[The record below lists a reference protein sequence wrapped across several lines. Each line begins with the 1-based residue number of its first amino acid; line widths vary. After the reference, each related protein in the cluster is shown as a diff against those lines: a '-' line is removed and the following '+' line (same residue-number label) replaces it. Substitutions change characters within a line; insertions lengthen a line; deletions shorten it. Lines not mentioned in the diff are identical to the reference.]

1 MRRATGWRRPQ
12 IPADKPEVGSFYDV
26 YDLSQDQLKALVT
39 SAAAS
44 SKYGALYQSMMDES
58 RVEQLGI
65 EPLKPDLAKVAAI
78 NSKADF
84 ARHMGTTSG
93 GFGSALFAYDLEP
106 DTADASMNSL
116 YLYQA
121 GLGMPNR
128 DYYLEAS
135 FKPQRDAY
143 RAYIERTFKAIGQPD
158 PAAAA
163 DRVMAFET
171 AIAKVSWASA
181 DRRDIDKTNNP
192 MSSAELAKY
201 APGLDWNAFFEGGKV
216 PAQKRMI
223 VNENSA
229 IKQIAAL
236 YGQDAARH
244 AQGVGSVPH
253 RRPGLALF
261 EQGDGRQPLRLCEDD

>member
-1 MRRATGWRRPQ
+1 
-12 IPADKPEVGSFYDV
+12 
-26 YDLSQDQLKALVT
+26 
-39 SAAAS
+39 
-44 SKYGALYQSMMDES
+44 MDEN

-78 NSKADF
+78 KSKADF
-84 ARHMGTTSG
+84 ARHMGTTDG
-93 GFGSALFAYDLEP
+93 DFGSSLFAFDLEP

-143 RAYIERTFKAIGQPD
+143 RAYIERTFKAIGNPN

-171 AIAKVSWASA
+171 AIA
-181 DRRDIDKTNNP
+181 
-192 MSSAELAKY
+192 
-201 APGLDWNAFFEGGKV
+201 
-216 PAQKRMI
+216 Q
-223 VNENSA
+223 
-229 IKQIAAL
+229 
-236 YGQDAARH
+236 GQL
-244 AQGVGSVPH
+244 GE
-253 RRPGLALF
+253 RRPPRHRQDQQPD
-261 EQGDGRQPLRLCEDD
+261 EQRRACEICAGLRLERLLRRRARSRRRSG

>member
-1 MRRATGWRRPQ
+1 
-12 IPADKPEVGSFYDV
+12 
-26 YDLSQDQLKALVT
+26 
-39 SAAAS
+39 
-44 SKYGALYQSMMDES
+44 
-58 RVEQLGI
+58 
-65 EPLKPDLAKVAAI
+65 
-78 NSKADF
+78 
-84 ARHMGTTSG
+84 MGTTGG

-192 MSSAELAKY
+192 MSSAELAQICARPRLERLLRGRQDPGAEADDRQREQRDQADRRALRARRRSSTLKEWEAFHTADQASPY
-201 APGLDWNAFFEGGKV
+201 LNKAMVDSRFDFVKTLSGVSEQRPRWKRSLSLVDGSLGELIGTGLCREIFPGL
-216 PAQKRMI
+216 
-223 VNENSA
+223 
-229 IKQIAAL
+229 
-236 YGQDAARH
+236 
-244 AQGVGSVPH
+244 
-253 RRPGLALF
+253 RRRRRWSSWSPI
-261 EQGDGRQPLRLCEDD
+261 